1 MSLSL
6 IGDALFTKTQ
16 QRVLA
21 LLYGRPDQRFHT
33 NEIIRQA
40 GMGRGT
46 VRRELTSM
54 IEASLLT
61 VGKEG
66 NQHYYQAN
74 AANPVYVELLGLVRK
89 TLRLADV
96 IRAALQ
102 PLDEKITTAFVYG
115 SIAKSEDHKR
125 SDIDLML
132 IGEDLNSIEVME
144 QLHPVEIALGRPIHP
159 VIYTPRMLQARL
171 AEGISFTVRVMEQPK
186 IMIKGTCH
194 DIGKSDGNT
203 VAASGIARAKRA
215 NGVGKSSK

>member
-21 LLYGRPDQRFHT
+21 LLYGKPDQRFHT

-54 IEASLLT
+54 IEADLLT

-89 TLRLADV
+89 TFGMADV
-96 IRAALQ
+96 VRAALQ
-102 PLDEKITTAFVYG
+102 PLDKKITTAFVYG

-132 IGEDLNSIEVME
+132 VGEGLDYMDVMK
-144 QLHPVEIALGRPIHP
+144 LLRPVEATLGRTVSP
-159 VIYTPRMLQARL
+159 VIHTPKTLQARV
-171 AEGISFTVRVMEQPK
+171 ADGNSFMGRVLEQPK
-186 IMIKGTCH
+186 IMIKGTWH
-194 DIGKSDGNT
+194 DTGKSGRNKAT
-203 VAASGIARAKRA
+203 ASGTTRSKRAKV
-215 NGVGKSSK
+215 VGKSSK